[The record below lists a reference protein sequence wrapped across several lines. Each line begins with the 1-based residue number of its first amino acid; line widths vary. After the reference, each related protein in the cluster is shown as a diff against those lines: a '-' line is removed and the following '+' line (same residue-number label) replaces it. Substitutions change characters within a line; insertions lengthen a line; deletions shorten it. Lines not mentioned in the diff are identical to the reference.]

1 MLRGICFFRPSLCV
15 WTRAGVA
22 AGFEDYGLTLVV
34 WMSASL
40 VSFKLQSWELKK
52 KSDFLIQ
59 D

>member
-1 MLRGICFFRPSLCV
+1 MSPTSYKAMEVSSG
-15 WTRAGVA
+15 TRAGVA

>member
-1 MLRGICFFRPSLCV
+1 MPHVGMD
-15 WTRAGVA
+15 VA

-52 KSDFLIQ
+52 KSDFLIK